1 MQEGNCRH
9 FNGIMSE
16 VCEKDVSYKV
26 LTNKNEFGLPCISS
40 GRTGDR
46 KVAECEHF
54 SPITKEEDEA
64 SERES
69 KERHE
74 HTTVA
79 LALCVEDSESKGFK
93 KGEVGIAGEID
104 CPACGKK
111 LTYERSSLNGHIRAA
126 CETLDCLRWIN

>member
-54 SPITKEEDEA
+54 SPITKEEDGT
-64 SERES
+64 SERIEGAS
-69 KERHE
+69 RTHDGCIGS
-74 HTTVA
+74 
-79 LALCVEDSESKGFK
+79 LC
-93 KGEVGIAGEID
+93 
-104 CPACGKK
+104 
-111 LTYERSSLNGHIRAA
+111 
-126 CETLDCLRWIN
+126 